1 MATIA
6 PGSVS
11 APCSKRA
18 TIIVFAKAP
27 EAGKVKTRLTPKL
40 SPTEAAELHERL
52 ALRTL
57 EMVSQAAVANVE
69 LWCAPENSHPFFQHC
84 RETYSLTLHKQ
95 VGDDLGQRMHHAFT
109 SALTRS
115 DRCLII
121 GTDCP
126 QLTPQH
132 LSDTL
137 GLLDKKWDCVITPAA
152 DGGYVMLGLSKVEA
166 ELFRDIRWGS
176 EHVFNETVARLK
188 TLQWQWQQ
196 QTALHDIDRP
206 SDLPLLNGIN
216 LPAARSL

>member
-1 MATIA
+1 MATVA
-6 PGSVS
+6 PTPAS
-11 APCSKRA
+11 APLAHRA

-27 EAGKVKTRLTPKL
+27 EAGKVKTRLTTQL
-40 SPTEAAELHERL
+40 SPAEAAKLHERL
-52 ALRTL
+52 ALHTL
-57 EMVSQAAVANVE
+57 EMVSQAAIANVE
-69 LWCAPENSHPFFQHC
+69 LWCAPDNSHPFFQYC
-84 RETYSLTLHKQ
+84 RETYPLTLHEQ

-132 LSDTL
+132 LSATL
-137 GLLDKKWDCVITPAA
+137 GWLDREHDCVITPAA

-176 EHVFNETVARLK
+176 EHVLNETIARLK

-196 QTALHDIDRP
+196 QTALHDIDHP